1 MNYDYVRVM
10 LSNAHNHVQAFRK
23 ATSHDASEEELLGWR
38 RKGKDRMASQ
48 QPGRDSWGSAASKA
62 LLAQACFSGWRP
74 RGQGP
79 ARELLGA
86 AVGYRTAHQLSL
98 GSLGSTK
105 RLQPGCSSEAPSK
118 AVSSL
123 PKRGALCS

>member
-23 ATSHDASEEELLGWR
+23 ATSHDVSEEELLGWR

-62 LLAQACFSGWRP
+62 LWPRPASLAGGP
-74 RGQGP
+74 EGRGPQGNYW
-79 ARELLGA
+79 G
-86 AVGYRTAHQLSL
+86 QLSA
-98 GSLGSTK
+98 TE
-105 RLQPGCSSEAPSK
+105 QPTS
-118 AVSSL
+118 
-123 PKRGALCS
+123 